1 MKMRV
6 WEIVVL
12 SILAVVAVAS
22 ALLRKVWDGFSYVS
36 SVAFVLF
43 MGFFLYNKI
52 YNLKL
57 MKKQYDEG
65 LETYFV
71 ELYNNGL
78 ITKDQLEHGDPRIV
92 KGYYK
97 DYRQKRSLTTL
108 LLVLLAVLIIGII
121 VTLVGLW
128 YNF

>member
-1 MKMRV
+1 MRV

-12 SILAVVAVAS
+12 SILSVVAVAS

-78 ITKDQLEHGDPRIV
+78 ITKDQLENGDPRIV

-97 DYRQKRSLTTL
+97 DYRQKRSLTIL
-108 LLVLLAVLIIGII
+108 LLVLLAVIIIGII
-121 VTLVGLW
+121 VTLVGIW
-128 YNF
+128 

>member
-1 MKMRV
+1 MRV

-78 ITKDQLEHGDPRIV
+78 ITKDQLGNGDPRIV

-97 DYRQKRSLTTL
+97 DYRQKRSLTIL
-108 LLVLLAVLIIGII
+108 LLVLLAVIIIGII
-121 VTLVGLW
+121 VTLVGIW
-128 YNF
+128 